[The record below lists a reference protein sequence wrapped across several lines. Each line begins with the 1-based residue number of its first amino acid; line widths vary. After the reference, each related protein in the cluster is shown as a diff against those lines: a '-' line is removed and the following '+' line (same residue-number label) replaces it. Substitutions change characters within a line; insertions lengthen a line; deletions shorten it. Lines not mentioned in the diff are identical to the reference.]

1 MAEHRWD
8 TEPSAADDPGTRLP
22 IRRRWQLSFRAAVL
36 AVSLLLGTAAAF
48 AVFRGGDDI
57 EVSSVELDPPQ
68 AGDAPST
75 GGGHSGSPVPGDVAG
90 EAVGT
95 PTGSAA
101 GNNSSSGNET
111 PAVVPAVLVV
121 HIAGAVMH
129 PGVVRVPAGSR
140 TVDAV
145 DAAGGAAPDA
155 DLAAV
160 NLAAALQDGAMVLV
174 PRIGDPPRPV
184 SAAQPPDGGL
194 GSGTG
199 RGTGTGT
206 EAGTGAGSTAGAL
219 INLNTA
225 SVQELDTL
233 PRVGPVIAERI
244 VAWRQAHGAFSRPED
259 LDAVPGIGETM
270 LAALLPLITV

>member
-8 TEPSAADDPGTRLP
+8 TEPSAADDPGTLLP

-68 AGDAPST
+68 AGDALST
-75 GGGHSGSPVPGDVAG
+75 GGDHGGSPVPGGTAG
-90 EAVGT
+90 EAGGT
-95 PTGSAA
+95 PAGPAA
-101 GNNSSSGNET
+101 SNSSSGNQT

-174 PRIGDPPRPV
+174 PRLGDPPPV
-184 SAAQPPDGGL
+184 SGTDQIP
-194 GSGTG
+194 GSSGKGTG
-199 RGTGTGT
+199 NGGGDGN
-206 EAGTGAGSTAGAL
+206 GTGAGSGPGL
-219 INLNTA
+219 VNLNTA
-225 SVQELDTL
+225 SVDELDTL

-244 VAWRQAHGAFSRPED
+244 VAWRHTHGAFTRPED